1 MDRYPSL
8 HFQCGP
14 WTSPMIS
21 RPTSRCQYFFGHH
34 SGHLGFCP
42 TTLSSIVL
50 NEWVSLLFFLL
61 VCFYIFTQ
69 SSLLRLISSKMLMT
83 QKQFSLSLALY
94 LFLLHTHAHKH
105 THVFFMEK
113 IQIKDFI
120 PGRSSCAEV
129 GKKHLRILKSQISS
143 SFWLV
148 NQTHPTLQEL
158 ISYCHVQCQAKK
170 NCPLKK
176 VTQKSAGQTAH
187 SKYFHQSYL
196 G

>member
-1 MDRYPSL
+1 MSFIIGFFACLFL
-8 HFQCGP
+8 H
-14 WTSPMIS
+14 
-21 RPTSRCQYFFGHH
+21 
-34 SGHLGFCP
+34 
-42 TTLSSIVL
+42 
-50 NEWVSLLFFLL
+50 
-61 VCFYIFTQ
+61 FTQ
-69 SSLLRLISSKMLMT
+69 SSLLRLLSSKMLMT
-83 QKQFSLSLALY
+83 QKQFSLSLALC
-94 LFLLHTHAHKH
+94 LFLLHIH
-105 THVFFMEK
+105 THTHTHTHRDVFFMEK

-129 GKKHLRILKSQISS
+129 GKKHLRILKSQISL